1 MSVTLADLRRRF
13 ALPFAALVG
22 ATGLV
27 AVVLAYFGGS
37 GWQAVGAI
45 ALAAAGGSLLLAWR
59 SPTTVETRW
68 GTTVLLMAQIAL
80 LVYAT
85 AGTTYQP
92 DMHMAFFAALAI
104 SACWC
109 CPTTILLST
118 VFVAVHHLVLN
129 LVYPFWVFPNGADL
143 ARVVVHGAIL
153 LLEAIALMLLTRSLA
168 MMIERSDTAAREAQS
183 ALAAR
188 QEAEQR
194 QAALSAEVKDTRRE
208 TEDLVLA
215 AVGRAV
221 AAARTGDFTGRYRP
235 EPELGRL
242 APLVEGLSQMNE
254 IIDRATAD
262 MLSVL
267 STVAEGDL
275 TRRVDNRHQGRFEE
289 LRQAINHTVE
299 RLSDTVSTIQAT
311 AVGVGAAARE
321 IDAGANDL
329 SRRTE
334 QQAASLE
341 ETAATAEELAASVKA
356 SALSSRQAVDL
367 SREAMTV
374 AADGGAVVREAVEAM
389 ARIEQASRKI
399 SDITGVID
407 EIAFQTNLL
416 ALNAAVEA
424 ARAGEAGKGFA
435 VVASEVRMLAQRSSA
450 AAKDIAGLI
459 RASGAEVSQGVK
471 LVRGAG
477 DALEKIV
484 EASQKVSA
492 TVAEISNA
500 TGEQANGIDGL
511 TQAVAAMDGMTQ
523 QNAALAEESV
533 GSARGLSEQL
543 ARLAELAA
551 AFRTRGG
558 GVAARLAAG
567 SPPAKA
573 AATEPERL
581 RRMAAQAFSS
591 ANANEKAGG
600 RRAAMG
606 GGWTEF

>member
-1 MSVTLADLRRRF
+1 LFVNLADLRRRF
-13 ALPFAALVG
+13 ALPFASLVG
-22 ATGLV
+22 AVGAVSIAV
-27 AVVLAYFGGS
+27 AYLCDAH
-37 GWQAVGAI
+37 WEAVAAI
-45 ALAAAGGSLLLAWR
+45 ALVAAAAARLLAWR
-59 SPTTVETRW
+59 RPTTIETRW
-68 GTTVLLMAQIAL
+68 AATVLLMLQVAL

-85 AGTTYQP
+85 HGTTYQP

-129 LVYPFWVFPNGADL
+129 LVYPLWVFPNGADL
-143 ARVVVHGAIL
+143 ARVAVHGSIL

-168 MMIERSDTAAREAQS
+168 LMIERSDTAAREAQS

-188 QEAEQR
+188 QEAEQK
-194 QAALSAEVKDTRRE
+194 QAALAAEVKDTRRQ

-215 AVGRAV
+215 VVGRAV
-221 AAARTGDFTGRYRP
+221 AAARIGDFTGRYKP

-267 STVAEGDL
+267 STVADGDL

-311 AVGVGAAARE
+311 AVGVGAAATE

-356 SALSSRQAVDL
+356 SALSSRQAVEL

-374 AADGGAVVREAVEAM
+374 AADGGAVVKEAVEAM
-389 ARIEQASRKI
+389 ARIEQASQKI

-459 RASGAEVSQGVK
+459 RASGVEVSQGVK

-477 DALEKIV
+477 DALENIV
-484 EASQKVSA
+484 EASHKVSA

-500 TGEQANGIDGL
+500 AGEQANGIDGL
-511 TQAVAAMDGMTQ
+511 TQAVADMDGMTQ

-533 GSARGLSEQL
+533 GSAKGLTEQI

-551 AFRTRGG
+551 AFRTSAAP
-558 GVAARLAAG
+558 AARLRAAG
-567 SPPAKA
+567 LTAKA

-581 RRMAAQAFSS
+581 RQMAARAFTG
-591 ANANEKAGG
+591 ANANERAGG
-600 RRAAMG
+600 RRAAVG